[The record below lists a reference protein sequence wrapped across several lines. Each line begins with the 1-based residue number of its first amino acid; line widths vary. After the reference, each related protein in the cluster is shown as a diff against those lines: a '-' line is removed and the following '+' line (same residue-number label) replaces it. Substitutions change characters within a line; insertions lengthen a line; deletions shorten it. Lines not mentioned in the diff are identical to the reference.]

1 MEPPTIE
8 IGHKIIDNL
17 IILIN
22 RADPQKVVL
31 LDLVE
36 TFETHSA
43 LVLYKHDF
51 PEIHAV
57 VFTLI
62 FAWQT
67 NPFKR
72 ELYIY
77 SRDQKPGKCE
87 SHQYES

>member
-1 MEPPTIE
+1 MEDFLEPPTIE

-22 RADPQKVVL
+22 RSDQQKVVL

-43 LVLYKHDF
+43 LLLYKHDF

-72 ELYIY
+72 EL
-77 SRDQKPGKCE
+77 
-87 SHQYES
+87 

>member
-22 RADPQKVVL
+22 SADPQKVVL

-51 PEIHAV
+51 PEIHAAV

-72 ELYIY
+72 EL
-77 SRDQKPGKCE
+77 
-87 SHQYES
+87 